1 MKLYEYMAKE
11 QFAKFGILPPKG
23 RVAST
28 PDEAAA
34 ICTEVGGAV
43 AIKSQVLAGGR
54 GKAGGIAFA
63 NTPDEARVA
72 AARILGSELKGFKVE
87 RVLVEQKLKI
97 DKEIY
102 LGLIVEGG
110 RRRST
115 FIASAEGGMS
125 IEEVPEDKIVRVP
138 IDPTWGFQPYQGWQ
152 VANRLGLTGD
162 IAKQVAAIAY
172 RLYRVFAAMDAE
184 LTEINPLV
192 ISGDKVIAAD
202 GRLNTD
208 QDAMFR
214 HKDLP
219 LVAEGSE
226 LEQKVKA
233 IGLAFVQLDGDIAV
247 MANGAGIN
255 MATLDVLQHYGG
267 RPANFLDAGGGAGVE
282 PTAKALEIL
291 LATNPKAI
299 FINIFGGITRCDLV
313 AQALV
318 QVKQT
323 RGIPVPMVVRMVGTN
338 EAEGV
343 KLLKENGM
351 EAYRGMDEA
360 ARKVVE
366 LAKADGALGG
376 GGDAAAGDAAG
387 DDGLADGGD
396 AAGCDGAA
404 DAGEGR

>member
-1 MKLYEYMAKE
+1 MSVLKLYEYMAKE
-11 QFAKFGILPPKG
+11 QFAKFGIPTPKG
-23 RVAST
+23 RVAAT
-28 PDEAAA
+28 PEEAAA
-34 ICTEVGGAV
+34 ICAEVGGAV

-63 NTPDEARVA
+63 DTPDEARTA
-72 AARILGSELKGFKVE
+72 AARILGSELKGLRVD

-97 DKEIY
+97 DREIY

-110 RRRST
+110 QRRAT

-125 IEEVPEDKIVRVP
+125 IEEVPESKIVRIP
-138 IDPTWGFQPYQGWQ
+138 IDPTWGFQPFQGWQ

-162 IAKQVAAIAY
+162 IAKQVAGIAY
-172 RLYRVFAAMDAE
+172 RLSRVMDAMDAE

-192 ISGDKVIAAD
+192 VSGDKVIAAD
-202 GRLNTD
+202 GRLNVD

-219 LVAEGSE
+219 AVVEGSE

-282 PTAKALEIL
+282 PTARALEIL

-299 FINIFGGITRCDLV
+299 FVNIFGGITRCDLV

-318 QVKQT
+318 QVKAS

-343 KLLKENGM
+343 ALLKENGM
-351 EAYRGMDEA
+351 DAYRSMDEA
-360 ARKVVE
+360 ARKVVQ
-366 LAKADGALGG
+366 LANGG
-376 GGDAAAGDAAG
+376 AAAGATGANASAG
-387 DDGLADGGD
+387 
-396 AAGCDGAA
+396 GA
-404 DAGEGR
+404 R